1 MKTDWDN
8 IQSFTQEALTRI
20 KSTAMAPSLWLAGV
34 VGVIFLTVSVVFTVQ
49 GATVLAALSF
59 GVASVAAFT
68 SIFTNI
74 YFTIKDPDRLQS
86 EEYVIRNRVM
96 DIFGQKG
103 KGFAIKDIDL
113 GDLIESASPRD
124 KRKINLS
131 YEGKEKKLIS
141 STSPT
146 NIEQAFDS
154 DFVEIEGDDDVE

>member
-8 IQSFTQEALTRI
+8 IQSFTQKALTRI

-34 VGVIFLTVSVVFTVQ
+34 VGLIFLTGSVVFTVQ

-68 SIFTNI
+68 PIFTNI

-96 DIFGQKG
+96 DIVGQKG
-103 KGFAIKDIDL
+103 KGFAINAIDL
-113 GDLIESASPRD
+113 EDLIESASPRD
-124 KRKINLS
+124 KRKINSS

-141 STSPT
+141 STNPT
-146 NIEQAFDS
+146 NIEEAFDS